1 MVSDFFVPFF
11 KQRLTAAGPVGTSL
25 SYREVPIRAR
35 FGHDERGSVAIE
47 FALIAVVFLTILF
60 GIMSYGFQ
68 FATRIA
74 LSYAVAE
81 GGRTSVAW
89 LNTSDAAQNPTSQAG
104 VEAVMRDALRTY
116 SPLVRPDDADI
127 SFNVGNTANGTSVE
141 ISIEYPTGNFAFLP
155 FLPTPDEVM
164 RVSTTY
170 IVTDPDG

>member
-1 MVSDFFVPFF
+1 MISGFLALSF
-11 KQRLTAAGPVGTSL
+11 KRWLAAAGPVGTSL

-47 FALIAVVFLTILF
+47 FAFIAVVFLTILF

-74 LSYAVAE
+74 LSHAVSE
-81 GGRTSVAW
+81 GGRAAVAG
-89 LNTSDAAQNPTSQAG
+89 LDDGQREQFA
-104 VEAVMRDALRTY
+104 RDAIQRAVESY
-116 SPLVRPDDADI
+116 SPLVNWSGIEVLDPQWRD
-127 SFNVGNTANGTSVE
+127 TANGRVGDITITYTDNRFS
-141 ISIEYPTGNFAFLP
+141 FLP
-155 FLPTPDEVM
+155 FIPTPDEVM

>member
-1 MVSDFFVPFF
+1 
-11 KQRLTAAGPVGTSL
+11 
-25 SYREVPIRAR
+25 
-35 FGHDERGSVAIE
+35 
-47 FALIAVVFLTILF
+47 
-60 GIMSYGFQ
+60 MSYGFQ

-141 ISIEYPTGNFAFLP
+141 ISIEYRTGNFAFLP
-155 FLPTPDEVM
+155 FIPTPDEVM